1 MGGLIRL
8 VLFGFII
15 LTVIYVV
22 LSFTARRAE
31 RRRLEQEW
39 ELEGLPG
46 DKESHVRAGLA
57 AYDGSLR
64 RKLIL
69 GVYVVPLVVVGT
81 IVYVVNY
88 M

>member
-8 VLFGFII
+8 VVFGFAI
-15 LTVIYVV
+15 LTVIYIV
-22 LSFTARRAE
+22 LSVTARRAE
-31 RRRLEQEW
+31 RKRLAQEW
-39 ELEGLPG
+39 DLEGIAG
-46 DKESHVRAGLA
+46 EKEAYVREGLA
-57 AYDGSLR
+57 DYDRSLR

-69 GVYVVPLVVVGT
+69 GVYAVPLVVIGT